1 MLPVEIV
8 FVEGTTFRQWM
19 AQMKAHPHVRSTLAG
34 KSEVEVREALATHYP
49 ADQATGFQTGDLRG
63 WFWVTVPAGARSPGT
78 NAPTS
83 ANEKL

>member
-1 MLPVEIV
+1 LKPECMLCHGPKDQIL
-8 FVEGTTFRQWM
+8 T
-19 AQMKAHPHVRSTLAG
+19 
-34 KSEVEVREALATHYP
+34 EVREALATHYP